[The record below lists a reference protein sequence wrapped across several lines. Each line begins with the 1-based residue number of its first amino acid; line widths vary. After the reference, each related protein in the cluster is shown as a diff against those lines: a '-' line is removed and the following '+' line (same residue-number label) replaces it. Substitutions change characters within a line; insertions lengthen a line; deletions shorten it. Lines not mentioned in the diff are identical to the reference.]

1 MNAVAAPPAEPF
13 FLKAA
18 GGQRFC
24 LYHPSAGPARGALLY
39 LHPFAEEMNR
49 SRRMAALQARAFAAA
64 GHAVLQIDLAGCGD
78 SSGDFGDARWDLWQ
92 ADLALGAD
100 WLRAHV
106 DAPLRLWGLRLGA
119 LLALD
124 YALDHAHGAAQAPA
138 GMLLWQPVLKG
149 SAFLTQFLRLRL
161 AGALLAEGDGA
172 GPQGGTAALRAALQA
187 GETLE
192 IAGYD
197 LDPRLAAALD
207 ALAPLEALAPNCPVD
222 WIEAVAQPGA
232 APSAGTARAAAAW
245 QAAGVDLR
253 LHTVAGAPFWT
264 TTETTENPAWLAA
277 GSAALEA
284 RLHGH

>member
-1 MNAVAAPPAEPF
+1 MKAAAGAPAEPF
-13 FLKAA
+13 FLKAD

-24 LYHPSAGPARGALLY
+24 LYHPPAGPARGALLY
-39 LHPFAEEMNR
+39 VHPFAEELNR
-49 SRRMAALQARAFAAA
+49 ARRMAALQARAFAAA

-78 SSGDFGDARWDLWQ
+78 SSGDFGDARWELWK
-92 ADLALGAD
+92 ADLALAAA
-100 WLRAHV
+100 WLQEKT

-124 YALDHAHGAAQAPA
+124 YARAAAHPVA

-149 SAFLTQFLRLRL
+149 STCLTQFLRLRL
-161 AGALLAEGDGA
+161 AGALLADGDA
-172 GPQGGTAALRAALQA
+172 GPGANTSALRTALQN

-207 ALAPLEALAPNCPVD
+207 ALDPLDAFRPACPVD

-232 APSAGTARAAAAW
+232 NPAPGAARAASAW
-245 QAAGVDLR
+245 QAAGIDLR
-253 LHTVAGAPFWT
+253 LHPVHSAPFWT
-264 TTETTENPAWLAA
+264 TTEITESAAWLDAGAA
-277 GSAALEA
+277 AMEA

>member
-1 MNAVAAPPAEPF
+1 MNGAAGAPAEPF
-13 FLKAA
+13 FLKAD

-24 LYHPSAGPARGALLY
+24 LYHPPAGPARGALLY
-39 LHPFAEEMNR
+39 VHPFAEEMNR
-49 SRRMAALQARAFAAA
+49 ARRMAALQARAFAAA

-78 SSGDFGDARWDLWQ
+78 SSGDFGDARWELWR
-92 ADLALGAD
+92 ADLALAAA
-100 WLRAHV
+100 WLNERT

-124 YALDHAHGAAQAPA
+124 YARSAAHPVA

-149 SAFLTQFLRLRL
+149 AAFLTQFLRLRL
-161 AGALLAEGDGA
+161 AGALLADGDAGHGA
-172 GPQGGTAALRAALQA
+172 STTALRAALQA

-207 ALAPLEALAPNCPVD
+207 ALDPLDAFRPSCPVD
-222 WIEAVAQPGA
+222 WIEAVTQPGA
-232 APSAGTARAAAAW
+232 EAAPGAARAAAAW
-245 QAAGVDLR
+245 RTAGVDLR
-253 LHTVAGAPFWT
+253 LHPVHGAPFWA
-264 TTETTENPAWLAA
+264 TTEITENAAWLDA
-277 GSAALEA
+277 GMAALEA